1 LNIYVETNKT
11 NIFQKKDFQF
21 NYQTANNLMILFA
34 EKSNGKQ
41 RSNNNWVWRKKKSH
55 PAKKSTGFPVPFS
68 SKSLKTK
75 TALFECE
82 KN

>member
-1 LNIYVETNKT
+1 LRKN
-11 NIFQKKDFQF
+11 
-21 NYQTANNLMILFA
+21 QTANKGVITTGFG
-34 EKSNGKQ
+34 ERKSPIQ
-41 RSNNNWVWRKKKSH
+41 Q
-55 PAKKSTGFPVPFS
+55 KKSTGFPVPFS

>member
-1 LNIYVETNKT
+1 
-11 NIFQKKDFQF
+11 
-21 NYQTANNLMILFA
+21 MILFA
-34 EKSNGKQ
+34 EISNGKQ
-41 RSNNNWVWRKKKSH
+41 RSNNNWVCRKKKSH